1 MGFTLGQP
9 VNWKERDAADFNL
22 FLKSNNWVVFQV
34 DCFWFQLLCV
44 SDFLEAFLA
53 DCTFP
58 QSTHISILFRLSGT
72 RVSYNKMTFC
82 KQKLSKTKCSFPEL
96 SYKVGPWSRPQ
107 GLIVCV
113 ISNRACASRS
123 SSLIVLHSVHLVLLT
138 ISRNSVFPEPRHNSG
153 AKVVSFRLLL
163 LQFNSRHLEPII
175 LTLGSS
181 KKELIS

>member
-58 QSTHISILFRLSGT
+58 QSTTSVYYFGCQALVYLTIRRRSA
-72 RVSYNKMTFC
+72 NKV
-82 KQKLSKTKCSFPEL
+82 SKTKCSFPEL

-153 AKVVSFRLLL
+153 PKVVSFRLLL